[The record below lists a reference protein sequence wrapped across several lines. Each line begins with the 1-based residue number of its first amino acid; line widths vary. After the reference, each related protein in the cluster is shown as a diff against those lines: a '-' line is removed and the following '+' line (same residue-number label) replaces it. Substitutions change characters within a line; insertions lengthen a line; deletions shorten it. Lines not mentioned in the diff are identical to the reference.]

1 MYTGADILQS
11 NAGGCKRILN
21 CRIVAAAGLDCIL
34 GWMSK
39 EACCNELQ
47 YPISASNVSRHSYGR
62 ALVAFFY
69 SAFDTAGFRC
79 QNRGATDHVHR
90 CRHVAVQGWG
100 TQTLAVQKTER
111 NQSKLVVCVRGP
123 EPRTLNRSK
132 DHHSSTLWAPAASP
146 AANC

>member
-62 ALVAFFY
+62 ALVAFFILHSTPLVSGAKTVEPQTMY
-69 SAFDTAGFRC
+69 TGADMLQSKAGGRRRLLFR
-79 QNRGATDHVHR
+79 RPSET
-90 CRHVAVQGWG
+90 
-100 TQTLAVQKTER
+100 
-111 NQSKLVVCVRGP
+111 NQSSSCVF
-123 EPRTLNRSK
+123 
-132 DHHSSTLWAPAASP
+132 AALSLGL
-146 AANC
+146 